1 MMELADVPDSKSGGG
16 DTVSVRPRLP
26 APYSKGAV
34 SKAAPFFVVQKRA
47 AAAALSVVII
57 YLISDTLP
65 SLRSL
70 SGHNQ
75 DQL

>member
-34 SKAAPFFVVQKRA
+34 SKAAPFFVVQILMARME
-47 AAAALSVVII
+47 SV
-57 YLISDTLP
+57 DKK
-65 SLRSL
+65 
-70 SGHNQ
+70 
-75 DQL
+75 